1 MKLVNKSFSF
11 TLNTTKKVWIC
22 ATKQVLFK
30 VRLQILFP
38 PNLRVLINFHST
50 GNNQSNGFLIILGQ
64 TEVSEFAQICFI
76 Y

>member
-11 TLNTTKKVWIC
+11 TLNITKKVWIR